1 METNSNWSTIQ
12 GHWNDYKGRIKER
25 WGKLTDSDLMQIEGH
40 RDRLIGLLQTR
51 YGIARDQVEQQVN
64 DFISSAQN
72 WLEEAKQKVAEF
84 AEQGKEYFEENSVK
98 DMAADVR
105 DLMVRY
111 PVQSALIG
119 LGVGYLIG
127 RVFTAGNRS

>member
-1 METNSNWSTIQ
+1 METNSNWNTIQ

-25 WGKLTDSDLMQIEGH
+25 WGRLTDSDLTQIEGH

-84 AEQGKEYFEENSVK
+84 AEQGKEYFEENSFK